1 MADESIVNSPLV
13 LKSPKVLRTKS
24 AKVFTN
30 IYQNNFWRGQES
42 VSGEGSSLEQTAA
55 IRAALPSLIQ
65 EFAIQSML
73 DIPCGD
79 CYWMSTLDLNIDYI
93 GGDIVADLVIK
104 AQERYGSER
113 RRFAHLDVRS
123 SDLPPVDLIFC
134 RDCLVHLQSHDVR
147 KAIQNMRNSGARWL
161 LATTFTRRLTNE
173 RLPEGLWRPLN
184 LELADFDLGLAHKI
198 ISEECFAYGD
208 EWSDKS
214 LGLWRLN

>member
-1 MADESIVNSPLV
+1 MTSKSTAKPELA

-24 AKVFTN
+24 AKVFTS
-30 IYQNNFWRGQES
+30 IYQSNFWRGQES
-42 VSGEGSSLEQTAA
+42 VSGEGSSMDQTAA

-65 EFAIQSML
+65 ELAIQSML

-79 CYWMSTLDLNIDYI
+79 CYWMSTLDLDIDYI

-104 AQERYGSER
+104 AQERYGSAR
-113 RRFAHLDVRS
+113 RRFANLDVRS
-123 SDLPPVDLIFC
+123 SDLPPVDLILC
-134 RDCLVHLQSHDVR
+134 RDCLVHLRSHEVR

-173 RLPEGLWRPLN
+173 QLPEGLWRPLN
-184 LELADFDLGLAHKI
+184 LELADFDLGPADRI